1 MNRAAPASAVGGS
14 RRRLPAIA
22 LVLAALAAV
31 LLAPSLLGWWRERAA
46 IRAFQT
52 DLVAIEIARQDHL
65 LKGVSPID
73 KGRTPAHDLALQ
85 RWEFAETHAL
95 VRRHRAAAPPGF
107 GKYLALLDGVY
118 DRTLRFGARVAR
130 LDELRIGLARLK
142 LHEVADPARNAQAV
156 RDAAEARHISSGLR
170 DELVAHHE
178 HARGAIAGSGLDERS
193 RAAVWRVADQAYVA
207 QLGVVATVERWGP
220 ELGRLE
226 ELLRFF
232 ADNREGYEVDP
243 QRGLVFRNPST
254 ELRFMQLMRRLD
266 AAARG

>member
-1 MNRAAPASAVGGS
+1 MRRAIGWLLA
-14 RRRLPAIA
+14 A
-22 LVLAALAAV
+22 LVLALGTPALH
-31 LLAPSLLGWWRERAA
+31 GGWRERSA

-52 DLVAIEIARQDHL
+52 DLVAIEIARQDQL
-65 LKGVSPID
+65 LKGTSPLD

-85 RWEFAETHAL
+85 RWEFAQTHAL

-118 DRTLRFGARVAR
+118 DRTLRFGARVKR

-142 LHEVADPARNAQAV
+142 LHEVAEPLRNAQAV
-156 RDAAEARHISSGLR
+156 RDAAEARHITTGLR

-178 HARGAIAGSGLDERS
+178 HARDAIASSGLDERA

-207 QLGVVATVERWGP
+207 QLDVVATVERWGP

-226 ELLRFF
+226 QLLRFF
-232 ADNREGYEVDP
+232 AENREGYEVDP
-243 QRGLVFRNPST
+243 RRGLVFRNPST

-266 AAARG
+266 AEARG